1 MARLSRQEVAWA
13 LYDWAASA
21 YALCILAGFFP
32 IFFQSYWAVELPPAQ
47 ETFWYGILVSVASL
61 AGAVLAPFI
70 GTLAD
75 TGRSRKKWLFLFAI
89 LGMCCTCGLIM
100 VGRNSWPLAGGI
112 FVLGT
117 VGYYGAS
124 IVYNSLL
131 TTVSPPKNRH
141 FVSGLGFAMGYFG
154 GVVLFA
160 ASIAIVK
167 HHAAFGLAS
176 ETQAIHIAF
185 FAAAVWW
192 LVFTLPLLFFV
203 DEAVEDRPPK
213 EMRESLGQLSQL
225 IREMASNRSLLLF
238 LIAYW
243 LYIDGVNTVVSMA
256 SNYGKT
262 LGFSTSTM
270 LGTLI
275 LVQVVGVP
283 STLLVTYFA
292 GKYRARPF
300 LFVGIGLYLATVGY
314 AAVMPT
320 APVTLFGFSLN
331 SLYILGFM
339 VGCAQGGIQALS
351 RSTFSLL
358 IPPHRTA
365 SYFGVYNMLG
375 QYAALLGPLLMGLVA
390 RVTGSPR
397 WGVASL
403 ALLFVSGGVVLLC
416 AGNVEKNASGGSS
429 EDPQSVN

>member
-32 IFFQSYWAVELPPAQ
+32 IFFESYWAADLPAPQ

-61 AGAVLAPFI
+61 AGAILAPFI

-75 TGRSRKKWLFLFAI
+75 TGRSRKKWLVVFAV
-89 LGMCCTCGLIM
+89 LGMCCTCGLIL
-100 VGRNSWPLAGGI
+100 VGRNNWPLAGGI
-112 FVLGT
+112 FILGT
-117 VGYYGAS
+117 VGYYGAF

-131 TTVSPPKNRH
+131 PIVSPPKNRH
-141 FVSGLGFAMGYFG
+141 FVSGLGFAMGYLG
-154 GVVLFA
+154 GVILFV
-160 ASIAIVK
+160 ASIALVK
-167 HHAAFGLAS
+167 NHAAFGLAT
-176 ETQAIHIAF
+176 ETQAVHIAF
-185 FAAAVWW
+185 LAAAIWW
-192 LVFTLPLLFFV
+192 LLFTLPLLFLV
-203 DEAVEDRPPK
+203 HEPTKDRPLT
-213 EMRESLGQLSQL
+213 EMRTSLVQLGKT

-238 LIAYW
+238 LVAYW

-262 LGFSTSTM
+262 LGFATSTM

-283 STLLVTYFA
+283 STLLVTYLA
-292 GKYRARPF
+292 GRYRARPF
-300 LFVGIGLYLATVGY
+300 LFAGIGLYLATVGY
-314 AAVMPT
+314 AAMMPT
-320 APVTLFGFSLN
+320 TPIQLFGFSIS
-331 SLYILGFM
+331 SLYVLGFL

-358 IPPHRTA
+358 IPPERTA

-375 QYAALLGPLLMGLVA
+375 QYAALLGPLMMGFIA
-390 RVTGSPR
+390 RITGSPR

-403 ALLFVSGGVVLLC
+403 VFLFISGGIVLMC
-416 AGNVEKNASGGSS
+416 AGSVEKATSGGSS
-429 EDPQSVN
+429 

>member
-32 IFFQSYWAVELPPAQ
+32 IFFESYWAADLPAPQ

-61 AGAVLAPFI
+61 AGAILAPFI
-70 GTLAD
+70 GTFAD
-75 TGRSRKKWLFLFAI
+75 TGRSRKKWLVVFAV
-89 LGMCCTCGLIM
+89 LGMCCTCGLIL
-100 VGRNSWPLAGGI
+100 VGRNNWPLAGGI
-112 FVLGT
+112 FILGT
-117 VGYYGAS
+117 VGYYGAF

-131 TTVSPPKNRH
+131 PIVSPPQNRH
-141 FVSGLGFAMGYFG
+141 FVSGLGFAMGYLG
-154 GVVLFA
+154 GVILFA
-160 ASIAIVK
+160 ASIALVK
-167 HHAAFGLAS
+167 NHAAFGLAT
-176 ETQAIHIAF
+176 ETQAVHIAF
-185 FAAAVWW
+185 LAAAIWW
-192 LVFTLPLLFFV
+192 LLFTLPLLFLV
-203 DEAVEDRPPK
+203 HEPSKDQPPTA
-213 EMRESLGQLSQL
+213 MRTSLVQLGKT

-283 STLLVTYFA
+283 STLLVTYLA
-292 GKYRARPF
+292 GRYRARPF
-300 LFVGIGLYLATVGY
+300 LFAGIGLYLATVGY
-314 AAVMPT
+314 AAMMPT
-320 APVTLFGFSLN
+320 TPIQFFGFSIS
-331 SLYILGFM
+331 SLYVLGFL

-358 IPPHRTA
+358 IPPERTA

-375 QYAALLGPLLMGLVA
+375 QYAALLGPLMMGFIA
-390 RVTGSPR
+390 RITGSPR

-403 ALLFVSGGVVLLC
+403 VFLFISGGIVLMC
-416 AGNVEKNASGGSS
+416 AGSVEKSTSGGGS
-429 EDPQSVN
+429 

>member
-32 IFFQSYWAVELPPAQ
+32 IFFESYWAADLTAPQ

-61 AGAVLAPFI
+61 AGAILAPFI
-70 GTLAD
+70 GTFAD
-75 TGRSRKKWLFLFAI
+75 TGRSRKKWLVVFAV
-89 LGMCCTCGLIM
+89 LGMCCTCGLIL
-100 VGRNSWPLAGGI
+100 VGRNNWPLAGGI
-112 FVLGT
+112 FILGT
-117 VGYYGAS
+117 VGYYGAF

-131 TTVSPPKNRH
+131 PIVSPPKNRH
-141 FVSGLGFAMGYFG
+141 FVSGLGFAMGYLG
-154 GVVLFA
+154 GVILFA
-160 ASIAIVK
+160 ASIALVK
-167 HHAAFGLAS
+167 NHAAFGLAT
-176 ETQAIHIAF
+176 ETQAVHIAF
-185 FAAAVWW
+185 LAAAIWW
-192 LVFTLPLLFFV
+192 LLFTLPLLFLV
-203 DEAVEDRPPK
+203 HEPSKDQPPTA
-213 EMRESLGQLSQL
+213 MRTSLVQLGKT

-283 STLLVTYFA
+283 STLLVTYLA
-292 GKYRARPF
+292 GRYRARPF
-300 LFVGIGLYLATVGY
+300 LFAGIGLYLATVGY
-314 AAVMPT
+314 AAMMPT
-320 APVTLFGFSLN
+320 TPIQLFGFSLS
-331 SLYILGFM
+331 SLYVLGFL

-358 IPPHRTA
+358 IPPERTA

-375 QYAALLGPLLMGLVA
+375 QYAALLGPLMMGFIA
-390 RVTGSPR
+390 RITGSPR

-403 ALLFVSGGVVLLC
+403 VFLFISGGIVLMC
-416 AGNVEKNASGGSS
+416 AGSVEKSTSGGGS
-429 EDPQSVN
+429 

>member
-32 IFFQSYWAVELPPAQ
+32 IFFESYWAADLTAPQ

-61 AGAVLAPFI
+61 AGAILAPFI
-70 GTLAD
+70 GTFAD
-75 TGRSRKKWLFLFAI
+75 TGRSRKKWLVVFAV
-89 LGMCCTCGLIM
+89 LGMCCTCGLIL
-100 VGRNSWPLAGGI
+100 VGRNNWPLAGGI
-112 FVLGT
+112 FILGT
-117 VGYYGAS
+117 VGYYGAF

-131 TTVSPPKNRH
+131 PIVSPPKNRH
-141 FVSGLGFAMGYFG
+141 FVSGLGFAMGYLG
-154 GVVLFA
+154 GVILFA

-167 HHAAFGLAS
+167 NHAAFGLAT
-176 ETQAIHIAF
+176 ETQAVHIAF
-185 FAAAVWW
+185 LAAAIWW
-192 LVFTLPLLFFV
+192 LLFTLPLLFLV
-203 DEAVEDRPPK
+203 HEPSKDQPPTA
-213 EMRESLGQLSQL
+213 MRTSLVQLGKT

-283 STLLVTYFA
+283 STLLVTYLA
-292 GKYRARPF
+292 GRYRARPF
-300 LFVGIGLYLATVGY
+300 LFAGIGLYLATVGY
-314 AAVMPT
+314 AAMMPT
-320 APVTLFGFSLN
+320 TPIQLFGFSLS
-331 SLYILGFM
+331 SLYVLGFL

-358 IPPHRTA
+358 IPPERTA

-375 QYAALLGPLLMGLVA
+375 QYAALLGPLMMGFIA
-390 RVTGSPR
+390 RITGSPR

-403 ALLFVSGGVVLLC
+403 VFLFISGGIVLMC
-416 AGNVEKNASGGSS
+416 AGSVEKSTSGGGS
-429 EDPQSVN
+429 

>member
-32 IFFQSYWAVELPPAQ
+32 IFFESYWAADLTAPQ

-61 AGAVLAPFI
+61 AGAILAPFI
-70 GTLAD
+70 GTFAD
-75 TGRSRKKWLFLFAI
+75 TGRSRKKWLVVFAV
-89 LGMCCTCGLIM
+89 LGMCCTCGLIL
-100 VGRNSWPLAGGI
+100 VGRNNWPLAGGI
-112 FVLGT
+112 FILGT
-117 VGYYGAS
+117 VGYYGAF

-131 TTVSPPKNRH
+131 PIVSPPKNRH
-141 FVSGLGFAMGYFG
+141 FVSGLGFAMGYLG
-154 GVVLFA
+154 GVILFA
-160 ASIAIVK
+160 ASIALVK
-167 HHAAFGLAS
+167 NHAAFGLAT
-176 ETQAIHIAF
+176 ETQAVHIAF
-185 FAAAVWW
+185 LAAAIWW
-192 LVFTLPLLFFV
+192 LLFTLPLLFLV
-203 DEAVEDRPPK
+203 HEPSKDQPSTAIRT
-213 EMRESLGQLSQL
+213 SLVQLGKT

-283 STLLVTYFA
+283 STLLVTYLA
-292 GKYRARPF
+292 GRYRARPF
-300 LFVGIGLYLATVGY
+300 LFAGIGLYLATVGY
-314 AAVMPT
+314 AAMMPT
-320 APVTLFGFSLN
+320 TPIQLFGFSLS
-331 SLYILGFM
+331 SLYVLGFL

-358 IPPHRTA
+358 IPPERTA

-375 QYAALLGPLLMGLVA
+375 QYAALLGPLMMGFIA
-390 RVTGSPR
+390 RITGSPR

-403 ALLFVSGGVVLLC
+403 VFLFISGGIVLMC
-416 AGNVEKNASGGSS
+416 AGSVEKSTSGGGS
-429 EDPQSVN
+429 

>member
-1 MARLSRQEVAWA
+1 MARLSKQEVAWA

-32 IFFQSYWAVELPPAQ
+32 IFFESYWAADLPAPQ
-47 ETFWYGILVSVASL
+47 ETFWYGILVCVASL
-61 AGAVLAPFI
+61 AGAILAPFI

-75 TGRSRKKWLFLFAI
+75 TGRSRKKWLVVFAV
-89 LGMCCTCGLIM
+89 LGMCCTCGLIL
-100 VGRNSWPLAGGI
+100 VGRNNWPLAGGI
-112 FVLGT
+112 FILGT
-117 VGYYGAS
+117 VGYYGAF

-131 TTVSPPKNRH
+131 PIVSPPKNRH
-141 FVSGLGFAMGYFG
+141 FVSGLGFAMGYLG
-154 GVVLFA
+154 GVILFA
-160 ASIAIVK
+160 ASIALVK
-167 HHAAFGLAS
+167 NYAAFGLAT
-176 ETQAIHIAF
+176 ETQAVHIAF
-185 FAAAVWW
+185 LAAAIWW
-192 LVFTLPLLFFV
+192 LLFTLPLLFLV
-203 DEAVEDRPPK
+203 NEPSKDQPPTA
-213 EMRESLGQLSQL
+213 MRTSLVHLGKT

-262 LGFSTSTM
+262 LGFSTSSM

-283 STLLVTYFA
+283 STLLVTYLA
-292 GKYRARPF
+292 GRYRARPF
-300 LFVGIGLYLATVGY
+300 LFAGIGLYLATVAY
-314 AAVMPT
+314 AAMMPT
-320 APVTLFGFSLN
+320 TPIQLFGFSLS
-331 SLYILGFM
+331 SLYVLGFL

-358 IPPHRTA
+358 IPPERTA

-375 QYAALLGPLLMGLVA
+375 QYAALLGPLMMGFIA
-390 RVTGSPR
+390 RITGSPR

-403 ALLFVSGGVVLLC
+403 VFLFISGGIVLMC
-416 AGNVEKNASGGSS
+416 AGSVEKSTSGGGS
-429 EDPQSVN
+429 

>member
-32 IFFQSYWAVELPPAQ
+32 IFFESYWAADLPAPQ

-61 AGAVLAPFI
+61 AGAILAPFI

-75 TGRSRKKWLFLFAI
+75 TGRSRKKWLVAFAV
-89 LGMCCTCGLIM
+89 LGMCCTCGLIL
-100 VGRNSWPLAGGI
+100 VGRNNWPLAGGI
-112 FVLGT
+112 FILGT
-117 VGYYGAS
+117 VGYYGAF

-131 TTVSPPKNRH
+131 PIVSPPKNRH
-141 FVSGLGFAMGYFG
+141 FVSGLGFAMGYLG
-154 GVVLFA
+154 GVILFA
-160 ASIAIVK
+160 ASIALVK
-167 HHAAFGLAS
+167 NHAAFGLAN
-176 ETQAIHIAF
+176 ETQAVHIAF
-185 FAAAVWW
+185 LAAAIWW
-192 LVFTLPLLFFV
+192 FLFTLPLLFLV
-203 DEAVEDRPPK
+203 HEPSKDQLPTA
-213 EMRESLGQLSQL
+213 MRTSLVQLGKT

-262 LGFSTSTM
+262 LGFSTSAM

-283 STLLVTYFA
+283 STLLVTYLA
-292 GKYRARPF
+292 GRYRARPF
-300 LFVGIGLYLATVGY
+300 LFAGIGLYLATVGY
-314 AAVMPT
+314 AAMMPT
-320 APVTLFGFSLN
+320 TPIQLFGFSLS
-331 SLYILGFM
+331 SLYVLGFL

-358 IPPHRTA
+358 IPPERTA

-375 QYAALLGPLLMGLVA
+375 QYAALLGPLMMGFIA
-390 RVTGSPR
+390 RITGSPR

-403 ALLFVSGGVVLLC
+403 VFLFISGGIVLMC
-416 AGNVEKNASGGSS
+416 AGSVEKSTSGGGS
-429 EDPQSVN
+429 

>member
-32 IFFQSYWAVELPPAQ
+32 IFFESYWAADLTAPQ

-61 AGAVLAPFI
+61 AGAILAPFI
-70 GTLAD
+70 GTFAD
-75 TGRSRKKWLFLFAI
+75 TGRSRKKWLVVFAV
-89 LGMCCTCGLIM
+89 LGMCCTCGLIL
-100 VGRNSWPLAGGI
+100 VGRNNWPLAGGI
-112 FVLGT
+112 FILGT
-117 VGYYGAS
+117 VGYYGAF

-131 TTVSPPKNRH
+131 PIVSPPKNRH
-141 FVSGLGFAMGYFG
+141 FVSGLGFAMGYLG
-154 GVVLFA
+154 GVILFA
-160 ASIAIVK
+160 ASIALVK
-167 HHAAFGLAS
+167 NHAAFGLAT
-176 ETQAIHIAF
+176 ETQAVHIAF
-185 FAAAVWW
+185 LAAAIWW
-192 LVFTLPLLFFV
+192 LLFTLPLLFLV
-203 DEAVEDRPPK
+203 HEPSKDQPSTA
-213 EMRESLGQLSQL
+213 MRTSLVQLGKT

-283 STLLVTYFA
+283 STLLVTYLA
-292 GKYRARPF
+292 GRYRARPF
-300 LFVGIGLYLATVGY
+300 LFAGIGLYLATVGY
-314 AAVMPT
+314 AAMMPT
-320 APVTLFGFSLN
+320 TPIQLFGFSLS
-331 SLYILGFM
+331 SLYVLGFL

-358 IPPHRTA
+358 IPPERTA

-375 QYAALLGPLLMGLVA
+375 QYAALLGPLMMGFIA
-390 RVTGSPR
+390 RITGSPR

-403 ALLFVSGGVVLLC
+403 VFLFISGGIVLMC
-416 AGNVEKNASGGSS
+416 AGSVEKSTSGGGS
-429 EDPQSVN
+429 

>member
-32 IFFQSYWAVELPPAQ
+32 IFFESYWAADLPAPQ

-61 AGAVLAPFI
+61 AGAILAPFI

-75 TGRSRKKWLFLFAI
+75 TGRSRKKWLVVFAV
-89 LGMCCTCGLIM
+89 LGMCCTCGLIL
-100 VGRNSWPLAGGI
+100 VGRNNWPLAGGI
-112 FVLGT
+112 FILGT
-117 VGYYGAS
+117 VGYYGAF

-131 TTVSPPKNRH
+131 PIVSPPKNRH
-141 FVSGLGFAMGYFG
+141 FVSGLGFAMGYLG
-154 GVVLFA
+154 GVILFA
-160 ASIAIVK
+160 ASIALVK
-167 HHAAFGLAS
+167 NHAAFGLAT
-176 ETQAIHIAF
+176 ETQAVHIAF
-185 FAAAVWW
+185 LAAAIWW
-192 LVFTLPLLFFV
+192 LLFTLPLLFLV
-203 DEAVEDRPPK
+203 HEPSKDQPPTA
-213 EMRESLGQLSQL
+213 MRTSLVQLGKT

-283 STLLVTYFA
+283 STLLVTYLA
-292 GKYRARPF
+292 GRYRARPF
-300 LFVGIGLYLATVGY
+300 LFAGIGLYLATVGY
-314 AAVMPT
+314 AAMMPT
-320 APVTLFGFSLN
+320 TPIQLFGFSLS
-331 SLYILGFM
+331 SLYVLGFL

-358 IPPHRTA
+358 IPPERTA

-375 QYAALLGPLLMGLVA
+375 QYAALLGPLMMGFIA
-390 RVTGSPR
+390 RITGSPR

-403 ALLFVSGGVVLLC
+403 VFLFISGGIVLMC
-416 AGNVEKNASGGSS
+416 AGSVEKSTSGGGS
-429 EDPQSVN
+429 

>member
-32 IFFQSYWAVELPPAQ
+32 IFFESYWAADLTAPQ

-61 AGAVLAPFI
+61 AGAILAPFI
-70 GTLAD
+70 GTFAD
-75 TGRSRKKWLFLFAI
+75 TGRSRKKWLVVFAV
-89 LGMCCTCGLIM
+89 LGMCCTCGLIL
-100 VGRNSWPLAGGI
+100 VGRNNWPLAGGI
-112 FVLGT
+112 FILGT
-117 VGYYGAS
+117 VGYYGAF

-131 TTVSPPKNRH
+131 PIVSPPKNRH
-141 FVSGLGFAMGYFG
+141 FVSGLGFAMGYLG
-154 GVVLFA
+154 GVILFA
-160 ASIAIVK
+160 ASIALVK
-167 HHAAFGLAS
+167 NHASFGLAT
-176 ETQAIHIAF
+176 ETQAVHIAF
-185 FAAAVWW
+185 LAAAIWW
-192 LVFTLPLLFFV
+192 LLFTLPLLFLV
-203 DEAVEDRPPK
+203 HEPSKDQPPTA
-213 EMRESLGQLSQL
+213 MRTSLVQLGKT

-283 STLLVTYFA
+283 STLLVTYLA
-292 GKYRARPF
+292 GRYRARPF
-300 LFVGIGLYLATVGY
+300 LFAGIGLYLATVGY
-314 AAVMPT
+314 AAMMPT
-320 APVTLFGFSLN
+320 TPIQLFGFSLS
-331 SLYILGFM
+331 SLYVLGFL

-358 IPPHRTA
+358 IPPERTA

-375 QYAALLGPLLMGLVA
+375 QYAALLGPLMMGFIA
-390 RVTGSPR
+390 RITGSPR

-403 ALLFVSGGVVLLC
+403 VFLFISGGIVLMC
-416 AGNVEKNASGGSS
+416 AGSVEKSTSGGGS
-429 EDPQSVN
+429 

>member
-32 IFFQSYWAVELPPAQ
+32 IFFESYWAADLTAPQ

-61 AGAVLAPFI
+61 AGAILAPFI
-70 GTLAD
+70 GTFAD
-75 TGRSRKKWLFLFAI
+75 TGRSRKKWLVVFAV
-89 LGMCCTCGLIM
+89 LGMCCTCGLIL
-100 VGRNSWPLAGGI
+100 VGRNNWPLAGGI
-112 FVLGT
+112 FILGT
-117 VGYYGAS
+117 VGYYGAF

-131 TTVSPPKNRH
+131 PIVSPPKNRH
-141 FVSGLGFAMGYFG
+141 FVSGLGFAMGYLG
-154 GVVLFA
+154 GVILFA
-160 ASIAIVK
+160 ASIALVK
-167 HHAAFGLAS
+167 NHAAFGLAT
-176 ETQAIHIAF
+176 ETQAVHIAF
-185 FAAAVWW
+185 LAAAIWW
-192 LVFTLPLLFFV
+192 LLFPLPLLFLV
-203 DEAVEDRPPK
+203 HEPSKDQPPTA
-213 EMRESLGQLSQL
+213 MRTSLVQLGKT

-283 STLLVTYFA
+283 STLLVTSLA
-292 GKYRARPF
+292 GRYRARPF
-300 LFVGIGLYLATVGY
+300 LFAGIGLYLATVGY
-314 AAVMPT
+314 AAMMPT
-320 APVTLFGFSLN
+320 TPIQLFGFSLS
-331 SLYILGFM
+331 SLYVLGFL

-358 IPPHRTA
+358 IPPERTA

-375 QYAALLGPLLMGLVA
+375 QYAALLGPLMMGFIA
-390 RVTGSPR
+390 RITGSPR

-403 ALLFVSGGVVLLC
+403 VFLFISGGIVLMC
-416 AGNVEKNASGGSS
+416 AGSVEKSTSGGGS
-429 EDPQSVN
+429 

>member
-32 IFFQSYWAVELPPAQ
+32 IFFESYWAADLTAPQ

-61 AGAVLAPFI
+61 AGAILAPFI
-70 GTLAD
+70 GTFAD
-75 TGRSRKKWLFLFAI
+75 TGRSRKRWLVVFAV
-89 LGMCCTCGLIM
+89 LGMCCTCGLIL
-100 VGRNSWPLAGGI
+100 VGRNNWPLAGGI
-112 FVLGT
+112 FILGT
-117 VGYYGAS
+117 VGYYGAF
-124 IVYNSLL
+124 IAYNSLL
-131 TTVSPPKNRH
+131 PIVSPPKNRH
-141 FVSGLGFAMGYFG
+141 FVSGLGFAVGYLG
-154 GVVLFA
+154 GVILFA
-160 ASIAIVK
+160 ASIALVK
-167 HHAAFGLAS
+167 NYAAFGLAT
-176 ETQAIHIAF
+176 ETQAVHIAF
-185 FAAAVWW
+185 LAAAVWW
-192 LVFTLPLLFFV
+192 FFFTLPLLFLV
-203 DEAVEDRPPK
+203 HEPTNDRPPTAT
-213 EMRESLGQLSQL
+213 RTSLVQLGKT

-238 LIAYW
+238 LVAYW

-283 STLLVTYFA
+283 STLLVTYLA
-292 GKYRARPF
+292 GRYRARPF
-300 LFVGIGLYLATVGY
+300 LFAGIGLYLATVGY
-314 AAVMPT
+314 AAMMPT
-320 APVTLFGFSLN
+320 TPIQLFGFSLS
-331 SLYILGFM
+331 SLYVLGFL

-358 IPPHRTA
+358 IPPERTA

-375 QYAALLGPLLMGLVA
+375 QYAALLGPLMMGFIA
-390 RVTGSPR
+390 RITGSPR

-403 ALLFVSGGVVLLC
+403 VFLFISGGIVLMC
-416 AGNVEKNASGGSS
+416 AGSVEKSTSGGGS
-429 EDPQSVN
+429 

>member
-32 IFFQSYWAVELPPAQ
+32 IFFESYWAADLTAPQ

-61 AGAVLAPFI
+61 AGAILAPFI
-70 GTLAD
+70 GTFAD
-75 TGRSRKKWLFLFAI
+75 TGRSRKRWLVVFAV
-89 LGMCCTCGLIM
+89 LGMCCTCGLIL
-100 VGRNSWPLAGGI
+100 VGRNNWPLAGGI
-112 FVLGT
+112 FILGT
-117 VGYYGAS
+117 VGYYGAF

-131 TTVSPPKNRH
+131 PIVSPPKNRH
-141 FVSGLGFAMGYFG
+141 FVSGLGFAMGYLG
-154 GVVLFA
+154 GVILFA
-160 ASIAIVK
+160 ASIALVK
-167 HHAAFGLAS
+167 NHAAFGLAT
-176 ETQAIHIAF
+176 ETQAVHIAF
-185 FAAAVWW
+185 LAAAIWW
-192 LVFTLPLLFFV
+192 LLFTLPLLFLV
-203 DEAVEDRPPK
+203 HEPSKDQPPTA
-213 EMRESLGQLSQL
+213 MRTSLVQLGKT

-283 STLLVTYFA
+283 STLLVTYLA
-292 GKYRARPF
+292 GRYRARPF
-300 LFVGIGLYLATVGY
+300 LFAGIGLYLATVGY
-314 AAVMPT
+314 AAMMPT
-320 APVTLFGFSLN
+320 TPIQLFGFSLS
-331 SLYILGFM
+331 SLYVLGFL

-358 IPPHRTA
+358 IPPERTA

-375 QYAALLGPLLMGLVA
+375 QYAALLGPLMMGFIA
-390 RVTGSPR
+390 RITGSPR

-403 ALLFVSGGVVLLC
+403 VFLFISGGIVLMC
-416 AGNVEKNASGGSS
+416 AGSVEKSTSGGGS
-429 EDPQSVN
+429 